1 MRDPSPLVTLP
12 ARQERPAFIAEAM
25 RVMQMR
31 CPCPTCVRLDKRYPG
46 EGYQLALFPY
56 VIQRS
61 PTIRGGRG
69 AVP

>member
-1 MRDPSPLVTLP
+1 MVDLP
-12 ARQERPAFIAEAM
+12 AVVERPAFIAEAL

-31 CPCPTCVRLDKRYPG
+31 CPCPTCLRLDKRYPD